1 MNFHQRL
8 KNLEERVSRRAA
20 SVHPLHRL
28 MAAACNHPGLG
39 DAMDALADR
48 LYPIGVGDETD
59 ERTSDELMEN
69 FQTLL
74 LETGVSL

>member
-1 MNFHQRL
+1 MNLQSRL
-8 KNLEERVSRRAA
+8 ARLEERMTRRVA
-20 SVHPLHRL
+20 SVHHLHRL
-28 MAAACNHPGLG
+28 MAAACNHSGLG

-69 FQTLL
+69 LQTL

>member
-1 MNFHQRL
+1 MNIQSRL
-8 KNLEERVSRRAA
+8 ARLEERMTRRVA
-20 SVHPLHRL
+20 SVHHLHRL

-69 FQTLL
+69 LQTLL